1 MKSRGDF
8 GKELYEKEEFQKL
21 VKQKYFLL
29 KENNW
34 KIVDANDSIENL
46 HKKLVDLMDLCL
58 KIEKFDKINKLW
70 LE

>member
-46 HKKLVDLMDLCL
+46 HKKLVDLMDLCF

-70 LE
+70 LD